1 MYEGFFNLSVDM
13 LCVAGYDG
21 FFKHLNPAWT
31 QTLGFTD
38 AELMARPFLDFVHP
52 DDRVATIAVVED
64 LARGA
69 TIIHFRNRYECR
81 DGTYRWLD
89 WTAIPAVSAGLIYA
103 VGRDVTQEVR
113 AEAVLK
119 DANDRLVR
127 ANVELQLAHE
137 TGKRF
142 LANMSHELRTPLNAI
157 LGFSQLLIDDLSG
170 RIDAKTRLR
179 FLNQVNSSGRHL
191 LGLINDIL
199 DLSKVEAG
207 QMELN
212 LTQTAV
218 AATIDVVVTTVE
230 PLAASTLRS
239 ATSSGTTWESPTTGT
254 STRQTPIRSARPS
267 LYSLRRYRPSHKS
280 VPSSFWTLESGSR
293 TSRLLRIKRLT
304 DL

>member
-179 FLNQVNSSGRHL
+179 FLNQVL
-191 LGLINDIL
+191 
-199 DLSKVEAG
+199 
-207 QMELN
+207 
-212 LTQTAV
+212 
-218 AATIDVVVTTVE
+218 ATI
-230 PLAASTLRS
+230 
-239 ATSSGTTWESPTTGT
+239 
-254 STRQTPIRSARPS
+254 
-267 LYSLRRYRPSHKS
+267 
-280 VPSSFWTLESGSR
+280 
-293 TSRLLRIKRLT
+293 
-304 DL
+304 